1 MAKDVSKNRGLVKE
15 IQRVLLDAANFLR
28 ILVQENL
35 QKIIESEFSHYI
47 QAASYERTEMGRK
60 KGKYK
65 H

>member
-1 MAKDVSKNRGLVKE
+1 MAKDVSKNRGLVKK

-28 ILVQENL
+28 ILVQDNL
-35 QKIIESEFSHYI
+35 QKIIKAEFSHYI
-47 QAASYERTEMGRK
+47 QAASYGRTEMGRK